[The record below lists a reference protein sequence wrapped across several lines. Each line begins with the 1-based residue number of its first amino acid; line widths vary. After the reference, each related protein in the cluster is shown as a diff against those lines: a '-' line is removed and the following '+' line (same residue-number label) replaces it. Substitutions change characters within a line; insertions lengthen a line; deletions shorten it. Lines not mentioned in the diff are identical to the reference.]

1 MKQSWK
7 YRATKLNNRPVPGL
21 LVEFPHV
28 RLPGNLEN
36 MVIEALRSD
45 FTKLSK
51 IIHRS
56 INREPRHD
64 VNIHKV
70 IKFFGPPH
78 FQLRLQS
85 FRGNISIS
93 KVVVN
98 YLFGEGYN
106 RYKQNIIKTTPRTV
120 LWNIPSTERV
130 KEIFTMAGLCGAQ
143 VFIGMTLIFDTLFV
157 AKSFYRTFITI
168 KRFESKY

>member
-1 MKQSWK
+1 MHHNNHINDDDDNDDDDVIFWYPDIARAAFVFWGLLNQHIKQSWK
-7 YRATKLNNRPVPGL
+7 YRAIKLNNCPVPGL

-51 IIHRS
+51 IMHRY

-64 VNIHKV
+64 VTIHKV
-70 IKFFGPPH
+70 IKFIGPPL
-78 FQLRLQS
+78 FKLRLQTIQH
-85 FRGNISIS
+85 NISIS
-93 KVVVN
+93 KVVMN

-106 RYKQNIIKTTPRTV
+106 QYEQNIIKTTPRIV
-120 LWNIPSTERV
+120 LWIIASLPNEW
-130 KEIFTMAGLCGAQ
+130 
-143 VFIGMTLIFDTLFV
+143 
-157 AKSFYRTFITI
+157 
-168 KRFESKY
+168 KRYS